1 MSLAGVGRTKHRRDT
16 AAAGVRIAAGWK
28 GKGNRHRLKRRSLT
42 LLSRDAIRYTCA
54 SSAAKPSRLPD
65 ERWRRAFEFAPV
77 FKQVL
82 GIAHASRSI
91 EDTCFYISSKGPFE
105 ALVQCLS
112 ERAAS
117 RVPGNSKASL
127 SRFHSDQSA
136 VSGPLQSDGVLPIAV
151 GVSSL
156 PPWQQNRRS
165 STINYVAGWH

>member
-1 MSLAGVGRTKHRRDT
+1 MAPRVWVRAGIQ
-16 AAAGVRIAAGWK
+16 AGA
-28 GKGNRHRLKRRSLT
+28 
-42 LLSRDAIRYTCA
+42 
-54 SSAAKPSRLPD
+54 
-65 ERWRRAFEFAPV
+65 
-77 FKQVL
+77 

-136 VSGPLQSDGVLPIAV
+136 V
-151 GVSSL
+151 
-156 PPWQQNRRS
+156 
-165 STINYVAGWH
+165 